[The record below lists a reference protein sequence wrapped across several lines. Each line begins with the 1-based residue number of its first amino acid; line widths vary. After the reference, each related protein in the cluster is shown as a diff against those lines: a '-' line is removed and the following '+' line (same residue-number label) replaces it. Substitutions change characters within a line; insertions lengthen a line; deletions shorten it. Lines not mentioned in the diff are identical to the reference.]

1 MKLLVGIDIGGTK
14 CAVSTGRLH
23 EDGSITPLDK
33 IKIPTQGTPEQI
45 LNTLCEHTATLCK
58 DETIDAIGISCG
70 GPLDSS
76 RGLVLSPPNLPG
88 WDGIAVTELFEKRFG
103 VPAKLQNDAD
113 ACALAEWKFGAG
125 RGMQN
130 IVFLTCG
137 TGFGAGLILGGRLY
151 TGACDGAGEL
161 GHVRLNEDGPVGYG
175 KRGSFEGY
183 CSGSGIAQMAA
194 TMTLEQLQMGKRVSF
209 CPDASHLGEITA
221 KTIADAARA
230 GDELALSIWDVC
242 GSRLGRALAVI
253 VDFLNP
259 DAIILGSVYAR
270 CEELLR
276 PACLRVIEQECL
288 PLNAAKCQI
297 LPAGL
302 GEQIGDYAALAVA
315 SQLL

>member
-14 CAVSTGRLH
+14 CAVSTGCLH
-23 EDGSITPLDK
+23 EDGSITPQDK
-33 IKIPTQGTPEQI
+33 IKIPTEGSPEQI

-58 DETIDAIGISCG
+58 DATIDAIGISCG

-137 TGFGAGLILGGRLY
+137 TGFGAGLILSGRLY

-194 TMTLEQLQMGKRVSF
+194 TMTLEQLQMAADSLALQAEFSGKLLEVADLKVGDPVSVGQKLAKLVDTVL
-209 CPDASHLGEITA
+209 PMIKTDMTDGDIT
-221 KTIADAARA
+221 RYLL
-230 GDELALSIWDVC
+230 ELAPLLPQLELRTQTIPEKGTYTHQSIRGMSVVVTDFQVC
-242 GSRLGRALAVI
+242 R
-253 VDFLNP
+253 D
-259 DAIILGSVYAR
+259 IL
-270 CEELLR
+270 EDT
-276 PACLRVIEQECL
+276 
-288 PLNAAKCQI
+288 
-297 LPAGL
+297 
-302 GEQIGDYAALAVA
+302 IGG
-315 SQLL
+315 